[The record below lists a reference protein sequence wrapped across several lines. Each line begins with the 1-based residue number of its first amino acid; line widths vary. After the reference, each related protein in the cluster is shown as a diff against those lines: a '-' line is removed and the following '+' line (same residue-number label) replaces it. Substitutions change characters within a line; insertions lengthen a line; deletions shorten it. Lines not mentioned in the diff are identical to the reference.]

1 MAVRFLGGMILKIK
15 LPYDK
20 TYWEAD
26 IAEENLA
33 GVLVSQAE
41 GYQASMSQE
50 ALVETSLDHPI
61 GSLTLEEMVKGKK
74 KITIISSD
82 HTRPV
87 PSKITMPILLK
98 RIRAVEPKASISILV
113 ATGFHRPSTQE
124 ELISKYGEDIG
135 LFTSMC
141 G

>member
-1 MAVRFLGGMILKIK
+1 M
-15 LPYDK
+15 
-20 TYWEAD
+20 
-26 IAEENLA
+26 
-33 GVLVSQAE
+33 
-41 GYQASMSQE
+41 
-50 ALVETSLDHPI
+50 
-61 GSLTLEEMVKGKK
+61 
-74 KITIISSD
+74 
-82 HTRPV
+82 
-87 PSKITMPILLK
+87 TMPILLK